1 MKKERIGVVLTK
13 LYLSQFD
20 LQITHKPGK
29 SMLGSDLLSRRVD
42 HGEEPPEEATML
54 PSNLFLAAIDL
65 DLANEIMV
73 TTETDP
79 FAKYIIQALQQKKP
93 APHTKSMVDWTY
105 TNGTLYFRGKTY
117 IPDKVELRRQILN
130 TFHDLPTAGHPGNFQ
145 TLASLREHYYW
156 PGMAVFVK

>member
-1 MKKERIGVVLTK
+1 
-13 LYLSQFD
+13 
-20 LQITHKPGK
+20 
-29 SMLGSDLLSRRVD
+29 MLGSDLLSRRVD

-117 IPDKVELRRQILN
+117 IPDKVELR
-130 TFHDLPTAGHPGNFQ
+130 
-145 TLASLREHYYW
+145 
-156 PGMAVFVK
+156 